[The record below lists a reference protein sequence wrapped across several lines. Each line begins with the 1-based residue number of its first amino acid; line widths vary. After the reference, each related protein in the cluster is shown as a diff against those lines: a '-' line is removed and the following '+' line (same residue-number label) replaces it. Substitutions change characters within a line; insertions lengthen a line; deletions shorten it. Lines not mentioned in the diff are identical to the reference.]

1 MVNISQLRSYKMGW
15 TPLFLDMKDK
25 KVLIVGS
32 GEVGSRRA
40 RRFLKANAKVAILG
54 KNIPNELLNKGAY
67 IISPE
72 EIPKWI
78 KWADLVVVAS
88 SDHQLND
95 EISHLAKNK
104 LLNRADN
111 PDKGN
116 IIVPSSFFI
125 GDVQISI
132 FTQGK
137 SPLMARELR
146 KKIEKVITS
155 EDILQLDL
163 QNYTRN
169 LLKNKV
175 ENQVNRKKY
184 LYQILNDP
192 EIIELLKEGKLEEA
206 KYYVANIIK
215 SGK

>member
-1 MVNISQLRSYKMGW
+1 MGW

-40 RRFLKANAKVAILG
+40 KRFLKANAQVAILG
-54 KNIPNELLNKGAY
+54 KNIPNELLNEGASV
-67 IISPE
+67 ISPE

-88 SDHQLND
+88 NDHQLND

-104 LLNRADN
+104 LLNRADK
-111 PDKGN
+111 PDEGN

-155 EDILQLDL
+155 EDVLQIDL
-163 QNYTRN
+163 QNYARN
-169 LLKNKV
+169 LIKNKV
-175 ENQVNRKKY
+175 KGQDNRKKY

-206 KYYVANIIK
+206 KNYIANIIK
-215 SGK
+215 

>member
-1 MVNISQLRSYKMGW
+1 MGW

-40 RRFLKANAKVAILG
+40 GRFLKSNAQVAILG
-54 KNIPNELLNKGAY
+54 KNIPPKLLNQGASL
-67 IISPE
+67 ISSE
-72 EIPKWI
+72 EVPKWI

-88 SDHQLND
+88 SDYELNE
-95 EISHLAKNK
+95 EISHLAENK
-104 LLNRADN
+104 LLNRADK
-111 PDKGN
+111 PDEGN
-116 IIVPSSFFI
+116 VIVPSSFFI

-155 EDILQLDL
+155 EDVLQLDL

-169 LLKNKV
+169 LLKDTV
-175 ENQVNRKKY
+175 EGQKNRRNY

-192 EIIELLKEGKLEEA
+192 QIKELLKEGNLEEA
-206 KYYVANIIK
+206 KYYVEKIINTDK
-215 SGK
+215 